1 MHILRLR
8 NEDPLRHV
16 KHYLSIVD
24 NIQADGAQGIHL
36 GYASSISP
44 SKEKW
49 QNGLTKYLPLKS
61 RHGISSYH
69 DSLTNSFRKLD
80 QFAQFRFNSLTE
92 EEGWNRIEEYVQ
104 YQDDLWDDLSPPI
117 NVSSISEAMQP
128 TFRRRLKRA
137 CNQISYLETPARKVG
152 LKTPYLIYDYCG
164 GSHEADE
171 CKQNDPAEQACL
183 SGGDIYDDPS
193 LMRKSETSEP
203 EAPTFAITT
212 RSGVSTQDPPFSAPS
227 QSTSANHIEGATEK
241 EGPEDAEPSII
252 QEPAPR
258 PSIFYQPSKSSNL
271 PFPSRLTKQKK
282 DDEDERLLSIFKQ
295 IHINLPFLEAMIH
308 TPKGAKVL
316 KESAPKRRGPRELQA
331 AMSYWTPGSQERLS

>member
-1 MHILRLR
+1 MTRSTVKRLTKPLGEPEIEFRMLMRAAWRLQQNESLAIARR
-8 NEDPLRHV
+8 NLFDAEE
-16 KHYLSIVD
+16 SSS
-24 NIQADGAQGIHL
+24 NNTGANPPTPPKTLHEHSYPNPSC
-36 GYASSISP
+36 YASSISP
-44 SKEKW
+44 SKEK
-49 QNGLTKYLPLKS
+49 
-61 RHGISSYH
+61 
-69 DSLTNSFRKLD
+69 RKLD

-104 YQDDLWDDLSPPI
+104 YQDDLWDNLSPPM

-128 TFRRRLKRA
+128 TFRGRLKRA
-137 CNQISYLETPARKVG
+137 CNQISYLETPARKVR
-152 LKTPYLIYDYCG
+152 LKNPYLIYDYCE

-171 CKQNDPAEQACL
+171 CKQNDPAKQACL

-227 QSTSANHIEGATEK
+227 QSTSANHIEGETKK
-241 EGPEDAEPSII
+241 EGPEDAESSII

-271 PFPSRLTKQKK
+271 PFP
-282 DDEDERLLSIFKQ
+282 
-295 IHINLPFLEAMIH
+295 
-308 TPKGAKVL
+308 
-316 KESAPKRRGPRELQA
+316 
-331 AMSYWTPGSQERLS
+331 